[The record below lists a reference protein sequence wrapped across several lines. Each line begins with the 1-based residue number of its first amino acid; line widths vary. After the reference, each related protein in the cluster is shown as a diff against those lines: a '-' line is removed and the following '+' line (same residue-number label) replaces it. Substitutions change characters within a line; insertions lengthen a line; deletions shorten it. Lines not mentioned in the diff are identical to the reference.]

1 MQLQL
6 DRYAYLETPLHRWDP
21 RCKLAGMMVL
31 IFAFSYVRDLRL
43 LPVILAVSGAMYV
56 YSGLPLSFLLSRLR
70 LPALFLVAVAVI
82 LPFASGQTVLF
93 QLGPLAVKEEGCLD
107 LLRIAVKFISILTMG
122 IVLFGTM
129 PFLTAVKAMRG
140 LGLPYI
146 LADMTLF
153 AYRYLFEIG
162 DDLKAMQTAMRLRGF
177 RNKNLSGFSTL
188 ASLAGTI
195 LVRSFEQSD
204 RVFKAM
210 ILRGYGQPAS
220 FKDEFQARTIDV
232 VGLLLL
238 ISAAAAV
245 VATELLLH

>member
-1 MQLQL
+1 MQMQL
-6 DRYAYLETPLHRWDP
+6 DRYAYLDKPLHRWEP

-56 YSGLPLSFLLSRLR
+56 YSGLPVSFLLSRLR

-82 LPFASGQTVLF
+82 LPFASGQTVLM

-107 LLRIAVKFISILTMG
+107 LLRIAVKFFAILTLG
-122 IVLFGTM
+122 VILFGTM

-140 LGLPYI
+140 LGLPVI
-146 LADMTLF
+146 LADMTMF
-153 AYRYLFEIG
+153 SYRYLFEIG
-162 DDLKAMQTAMRLRGF
+162 DDLKTMQTAMRLRGF
-177 RNKNLSGFSTL
+177 RNNKLGGVGSL
-188 ASLAGTI
+188 AALAGTI

-204 RVFKAM
+204 RVYKAM

-220 FKDEFQARTIDV
+220 YKEDFRARTVDV
-232 VGLLLL
+232 AGMLLL

-245 VATELLLH
+245 VAAELLWR